1 MHEFVTAPQ
10 RQCYKKVARLMV
22 QGFGDQVEA
31 SLQLPEF
38 TIAAG
43 SARIDVKVTPWRND
57 VIVNVQAKVISGVE
71 VNETLLLFLLN
82 ENVQF
87 DIGGFGLDPDGNVV
101 FGQSIIGDSLT
112 ENVLTKTVKTVMLI
126 ADQYDDRIQARWG
139 GKRATD
145 DPTMRGGIEPE
156 QVQVY
161 APGSEDDG
169 SETIQMS
176 AEDIIGQ
183 S

>member
-1 MHEFVTAPQ
+1 MPDFLTDPQ
-10 RQCYKKVARLMV
+10 RQCYKQVARFMV

-31 SLQLPEF
+31 SLESPEF

-43 SARIDVKVTPWRND
+43 SARVDVKVMPWRDD
-57 VIVNVQAKVISGVE
+57 VIVNVHAKVVSGVE
-71 VNETLLLFLLN
+71 VNKNLLLFLLN

-87 DIGGFGLDPDGNVV
+87 DIGGFGLDLDGNVV
-101 FGQSIIGDSLT
+101 FVQSIIGHSIT
-112 ENVLTKTVKTVMLI
+112 EKVLTKTVKTVMLI
-126 ADQYDDRIQARWG
+126 ADQYDDRIQSRWG
-139 GKRATD
+139 GKRASD
-145 DPTMRGGIEPE
+145 DPTIRGSGDPQ

-161 APGSEDDG
+161 APGGEDDG

-176 AEDIIGQ
+176 ADDIIGQ